1 MGLENKEIILGGGCF
16 WCVEAVLEL
25 VNGVENVVPGYMG
38 GTVPGTPTYRE
49 ICSGLTGH
57 AEVIKV
63 DYDPAII
70 SLSVLL
76 EIFLTTHDPT
86 TLNRQG
92 ADVGTQYRS
101 VIFYAS
107 EEERVCA
114 ETTIQSLKEYFGQP
128 IVTSLEPKAVFY
140 EAEKE
145 HHNYYS
151 NNPFQGYCQVVISP
165 KVSKLKAQHSKWLK

>member
-63 DYDPAII
+63 DYDPTII

-76 EIFLTTHDPT
+76 EI
-86 TLNRQG
+86 
-92 ADVGTQYRS
+92 
-101 VIFYAS
+101 
-107 EEERVCA
+107 
-114 ETTIQSLKEYFGQP
+114 
-128 IVTSLEPKAVFY
+128 
-140 EAEKE
+140 
-145 HHNYYS
+145 
-151 NNPFQGYCQVVISP
+151 
-165 KVSKLKAQHSKWLK
+165 